1 MIRCFTNII
10 EQVFGV
16 VSFHFWLDQKEKFTK
31 NTIILTALITVSFMM
46 RNTSPVGWIPL
57 LGYKVLYEGSLKPF
71 IISGIFVA
79 LPLIYGLIL
88 LDTKWYSNGNSDE
101 LVITS
106 WNFLKMNLI
115 DGLSKFFGTSS
126 IRFYAVEGIT
136 IIFGLM
142 FPMLWYSF
150 YFHYKTQKE
159 AHGKS
164 PFLLYYIVFYFLFFS
179 LIPHKEIRFLLPMLP
194 FCFIILGEL
203 VYHMFKRYSW
213 WMAVFFKLHLFNEC
227 ASFFL

>member
-88 LDTKWYSNGNSDE
+88 LDTKWYGNSNKWYGNPHDDK
-101 LVITS
+101 LVLTS
-106 WNFLKMNLI
+106 YNFLKMNLL
-115 DGLSKFFGTSS
+115 DGLSKFFGTS
-126 IRFYAVEGIT
+126 
-136 IIFGLM
+136 
-142 FPMLWYSF
+142 
-150 YFHYKTQKE
+150 
-159 AHGKS
+159 
-164 PFLLYYIVFYFLFFS
+164 
-179 LIPHKEIRFLLPMLP
+179 
-194 FCFIILGEL
+194 
-203 VYHMFKRYSW
+203 
-213 WMAVFFKLHLFNEC
+213 
-227 ASFFL
+227 

>member
-88 LDTKWYSNGNSDE
+88 LDT
-101 LVITS
+101 
-106 WNFLKMNLI
+106 
-115 DGLSKFFGTSS
+115 
-126 IRFYAVEGIT
+126 
-136 IIFGLM
+136 
-142 FPMLWYSF
+142 
-150 YFHYKTQKE
+150 
-159 AHGKS
+159 
-164 PFLLYYIVFYFLFFS
+164 
-179 LIPHKEIRFLLPMLP
+179 
-194 FCFIILGEL
+194 
-203 VYHMFKRYSW
+203 
-213 WMAVFFKLHLFNEC
+213 
-227 ASFFL
+227 